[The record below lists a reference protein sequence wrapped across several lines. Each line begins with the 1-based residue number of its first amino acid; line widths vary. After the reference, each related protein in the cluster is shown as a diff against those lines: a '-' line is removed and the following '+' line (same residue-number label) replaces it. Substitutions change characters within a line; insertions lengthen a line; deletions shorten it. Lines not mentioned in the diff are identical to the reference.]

1 MDGPF
6 SLSVHPGRSTW
17 NQKITKLKRKII
29 FQTIILTRFHV
40 NLPGCNPPPPQKK
53 KYPILSH
60 RCPPHLPMSSARII
74 ALHRAAHLSET
85 EVGWRN
91 REILGTKKNG
101 WVVFCLGPGVIFVC
115 FFWKTNKHKGLPTHI
130 WFTCVCCLVIL
141 ELWLLSLLV
150 EASNSFKIWGW
161 MLRPLSSHFVWIL
174 GLRTKIKK
182 PPN

>member
-1 MDGPF
+1 MDLFLCQYTLEDQHG
-6 SLSVHPGRSTW
+6 
-17 NQKITKLKRKII
+17 TKKSPNWKGKSSSKPSFWRGSMLI
-29 FQTIILTRFHV
+29 FQGVT
-40 NLPGCNPPPPQKK
+40 PPPPPKKK

-150 EASNSFKIWGW
+150 EASNSFKIWG
-161 MLRPLSSHFVWIL
+161 LDVEASKLSFRLDSWVEN
-174 GLRTKIKK
+174 K
-182 PPN
+182 N